1 MGADHLI
8 DTVRRSV
15 PMVCLRGG
23 GGRGNNLTDGDKIM
37 KQKEDQRESAIGTSC
52 GRGETSL

>member
-1 MGADHLI
+1 
-8 DTVRRSV
+8 
-15 PMVCLRGG
+15 MVCGWGG

-37 KQKEDQRESAIGTSC
+37 KQKEDRRESAIGTMG